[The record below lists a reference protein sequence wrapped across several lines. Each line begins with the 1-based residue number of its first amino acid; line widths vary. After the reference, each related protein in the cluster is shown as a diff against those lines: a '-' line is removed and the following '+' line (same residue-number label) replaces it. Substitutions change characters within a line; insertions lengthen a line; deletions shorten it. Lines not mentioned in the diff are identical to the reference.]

1 MGHSNT
7 SPLKIALYAVIFL
20 VCLWIGLMIGRHA
33 PWPVALLGLLAVVA
47 LIVFFLSG
55 NRKETVLDSAAAA
68 DGLAMQAPADKARLY
83 IARHGFVASMQG
95 MDITIDDTHAG
106 QFKSGRVLFA
116 DLEPGRHHLTA
127 QLAKGGKGSAVALDL
142 DLAPGTVT
150 VLKAGV
156 SMGGMNGKCVLEIL
170 PDMAAGR
177 SHVAGNRF
185 IAWQQ
190 G

>member
-1 MGHSNT
+1 MGKSGT
-7 SPLKIALYAVIFL
+7 SPLQ
-20 VCLWIGLMIGRHA
+20 IGLMAIAFLAAVWIGKTAAESA
-33 PWPVALLGLLAVVA
+33 PGWFVVVA
-47 LIVFFLSG
+47 LVVVVVMVFYFLSG
-55 NRKETVLDSAAAA
+55 NKKEVRLDQAAASDA
-68 DGLAMQAPADKARLY
+68 LAMQAPADKARIY
-83 IARHGFVASMQG
+83 IARHGFVASQQG
-95 MDITIDDTHAG
+95 MNIAIDDTHQG
-106 QFKSGRVLFA
+106 QFKSGRVLVA
-116 DLEPGRHHLTA
+116 DLQPGRHHVTA

-156 SMGGMNGKCVLEIL
+156 SMGAMNGKCALEVL

-177 SHVAGNRF
+177 SHVAGNKF

>member
-1 MGHSNT
+1 MGNSNT
-7 SPLKIALYAVIFL
+7 SPLKIVLYVVIFL
-20 VCLWIGLMIGRHA
+20 VCLWIGLTIGRHA
-33 PWPVALLGLLAVVA
+33 PWPVVLLGLLAVVA
-47 LIVFFLSG
+47 LIFFFLSG
-55 NRKETVLDSAAAA
+55 NRKETMLDSAAAA
-68 DGLAMQAPADKARLY
+68 DGLAMQAPAGKARLY

-116 DLEPGRHHLTA
+116 DLEPGRHHVTA

-156 SMGGMNGKCVLEIL
+156 SMGAMNGKCALEVL

-177 SHVAGNRF
+177 SHVAGNKF